1 MLTCI
6 LRKVNSIY
14 SNNCDCEWI
23 RNNRTKDKS
32 ISSRFAQF
40 CYDRLYIFIYL
51 YRQEFSSK
59 IIVLTC
65 ILREFIYSSN
75 CIYEWIRIMKLSIVE
90 DYRMS
95 VIYSFI

>member
-1 MLTCI
+1 MIVLTCI

-23 RNNRTKDKS
+23 RNNKN

-40 CYDRLYIFIYL
+40 YDRLYIFIYL

-59 IIVLTC
+59 IIAHCV
-65 ILREFIYSSN
+65 FYVNS
-75 CIYEWIRIMKLSIVE
+75 YIRATVFANGFES
-90 DYRMS
+90 
-95 VIYSFI
+95 

>member
-1 MLTCI
+1 MIVLTCI

-59 IIVLTC
+59 IIAHCV
-65 ILREFIYSSN
+65 FYVNS
-75 CIYEWIRIMKLSIVE
+75 YIRATVFANGFES
-90 DYRMS
+90 
-95 VIYSFI
+95 